1 MLIINES
8 IRKRVH
14 LLDYFCN
21 APKSIKFIA
30 HLNRIASA
38 IIRVLVRQ
46 LLVQMKSF
54 DVLDKCLSFCDE
66 LTHGLLLAIPE
77 RIIHELKE
85 HVEDSSFNLLSIT
98 VRVEQVPQLH

>member
-1 MLIINES
+1 M
-8 IRKRVH
+8 
-14 LLDYFCN
+14 DYLGN
-21 APKSIKFIA
+21 APKSFKLIA

-38 IIRVLVRQ
+38 IIRVLLRQ
-46 LLVQMKSF
+46 FLVQMKSF

-77 RIIHELKE
+77 RIIREFKE

-98 VRVEQVPQLH
+98 IRI